1 MHIDAGLHP
10 RLELGHRATGFGQT
24 ASNLYF
30 ELGAGMVRWRRDPSK
45 NVARDQAH
53 DDAVGVVDNIRAIDS
68 KAEGRGCGR
77 AGFNCALDF

>member
-1 MHIDAGLHP
+1 VTSKDTNL
-10 RLELGHRATGFGQT
+10 LGKTAQLNAET

-30 ELGAGMVRWRRDPSK
+30 ELGAGMMGQWRDPSK

-53 DDAVGVVDNIRAIDS
+53 DDAVGVMDNIRAIDS

-77 AGFNCALDF
+77 AGFNCALGF